1 MIVESTPPP
10 ANVDDGY
17 AAVEIAN
24 RNRAENAMPLTFAAL
39 ARLELAID
47 DFVASLKA
55 SKPSGYSIDAE
66 TTTEEQNTEKGVH
79 P

>member
-1 MIVESTPPP
+1 MIVEGTPPP
-10 ANVDDGY
+10 ANVDDSY

-24 RNRAENAMPLTFAAL
+24 LNSAENAMPLTFAAL

-47 DFVASLKA
+47 GFVAALKA
-55 SKPSGYSIDAE
+55 SKPSGCSIDADKTSE
-66 TTTEEQNTEKGVH
+66 GPTTEKGVL

>member
-10 ANVDDGY
+10 ANVDDGHPP
-17 AAVEIAN
+17 VEIAN
-24 RNRAENAMPLTFAAL
+24 LNSAENAMPLTFAAL

-55 SKPSGYSIDAE
+55 SKPSGCSIDAE
-66 TTTEEQNTEKGVH
+66 KTSEGPTTEKGVL